1 MVDMKKLIKV
11 VFLFILMVFF
21 FISGMGLSS
30 RYAVYTEMQFNE
42 ELLIRNLNL
51 LSGCKKKY
59 YQCDAGL
66 QELIINENDRALDQ
80 LFILEREVYTKNI
93 VDKITSFFWPAM
105 YLITFDVTSIK
116 ESGNIKSY
124 YDELGC
130 GLSGEKCE

>member
-1 MVDMKKLIKV
+1 MKKLIKV

-59 YQCDAGL
+59 YQCDAVL
-66 QELIINENDRALDQ
+66 QELIINENDTALDQ
-80 LFILEREVYTKNI
+80 LFILEREVPTKNI

-130 GLSGEKCE
+130 GLSGAKCE